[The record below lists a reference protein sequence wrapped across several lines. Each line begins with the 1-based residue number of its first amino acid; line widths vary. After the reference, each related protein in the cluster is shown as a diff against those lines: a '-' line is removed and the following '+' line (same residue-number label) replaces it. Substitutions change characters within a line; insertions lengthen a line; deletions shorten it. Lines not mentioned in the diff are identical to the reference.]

1 MAPSDER
8 EVRLDAPAI
17 EEAAGTEDLRD
28 RRDRGSEDR
37 SRSSLELA
45 VPLSEPLLEEPPR
58 NIVFVLALPQSNFTL
73 RRTSRFADPAIL
85 RIADLFRKSSG
96 WSYIADLYG
105 SKADLFFLDS
115 LKPEGMYVS

>member
-1 MAPSDER
+1 MAPSEER

-17 EEAAGTEDLRD
+17 EEAAGTEDFRD

-58 NIVFVLALPQSNFTL
+58 NIVSALALPL
-73 RRTSRFADPAIL
+73 RSCGLRALRTQRYCGLRSCEPCAIT
-85 RIADLFRKSSG
+85 DFFRKSS
-96 WSYIADLYG
+96 SAVVDP
-105 SKADLFFLDS
+105 ADLFFS
-115 LKPEGMYVS
+115 ISPEGMYVS

>member
-1 MAPSDER
+1 MAPSEER

-45 VPLSEPLLEEPPR
+45 VPLSEPLLDEPPR
-58 NIVFVLALPQSNFTL
+58 NIVSALAVPQSNFTL
-73 RRTSRFADPAIL
+73 MRTSRFAAPAIL
-85 RIADLFRKSSG
+85 RIAFLRTLPSG
-96 WSYIADLYG
+96 G
-105 SKADLFFLDS
+105 FV
-115 LKPEGMYVS
+115 P

>member
-1 MAPSDER
+1 LAPSDER

-58 NIVFVLALPQSNFTL
+58 NIVSALALTQSNFTL
-73 RRTSRFADPAIL
+73 MRTSRFADSAIVRIAPCFL
-85 RIADLFRKSSG
+85 RIFSVRALQLYCGSG
-96 WSYIADLYG
+96 G
-105 SKADLFFLDS
+105 SLFLDS
-115 LKPEGMYVS
+115 LIPEGTYVS